1 MRHSF
6 TYQVQDTNRPKEKT
20 ANPAVF
26 SYEKPFKNGFA
37 SFSSSGVVEGP

>member
-6 TYQVQDTNRPKEKT
+6 TYQVEDTNRPKEKT

-26 SYEKPFKNGFA
+26 SSLET
-37 SFSSSGVVEGP
+37 V